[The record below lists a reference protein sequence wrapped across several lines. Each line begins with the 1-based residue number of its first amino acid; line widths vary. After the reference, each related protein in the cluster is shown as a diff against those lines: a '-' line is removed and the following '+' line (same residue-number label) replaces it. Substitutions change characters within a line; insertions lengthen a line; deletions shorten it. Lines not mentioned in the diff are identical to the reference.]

1 MCCASCGVARRSHCN
16 TSIGR
21 ALAYEHDA
29 LHGGT
34 IGFQQISPAV
44 SPLEFRFRADLCA
57 GESVTRQQAGRFRRA
72 KKSRWHAAASL
83 GVALISNFMCRGSK
97 GVRVREVGVQIGNP
111 N

>member
-44 SPLEFRFRADLCA
+44 SPLEFRLRADLCA

-72 KKSRWHAAASL
+72 KNKPLARRGLAGSC
-83 GVALISNFMCRGSK
+83 SNLKFH
-97 GVRVREVGVQIGNP
+97 VPRVEGC
-111 N
+111 